1 MVFYITAGGGKGAMY
16 SFIPIMI
23 YQGFFTL
30 LGLVLKNSFLTQVA
44 VENIGSVGG
53 ILLLGLAIKILG
65 IKEIPVGNYL
75 PALFIP
81 MFFI

>member
-1 MVFYITAGGGKGAMY
+1 M
-16 SFIPIMI
+16 
-23 YQGFFTL
+23 
-30 LGLVLKNSFLTQVA
+30 LKNSFLTQVA

-81 MFFI
+81 MLFI